1 MAKTSK
7 NILDEARKEIKQ
19 IDIDEARL
27 LLDKGAKI
35 IDVRE
40 SDEWRQGHI
49 PQAIG
54 IPRGFLEIRVEEKV
68 PDRKTPVIM
77 QCASGTR
84 SAYASRAMRELGY
97 ENVYNLTGGFNAWK
111 DRGLPWEA
119 DRQFT
124 QDELTR
130 YSRHFVIPEVGE
142 KGQAKLL
149 DSKVLLLGAGA
160 LGSPVALYLAAAGVG
175 TLGLVDFD
183 VVDLSNLQRQIIHTV
198 DRIGIPKTESAQKQ
212 IAAMNPGIKVIRHDV
227 RLTSENVMEIIAP
240 YDVIVNCGDNF
251 PTRYLIND
259 ACVFAK
265 KPLVDGAIFR
275 FEGNATVFYA
285 DKGGPCYRCLYPE
298 PGAARHG
305 AVVRGGR
312 SARRAAGS
320 YRIDRGARSDQA
332 AARCRASADRQDD
345 LLRHAVGSRLR
356 AYPEDSQ
363 GSEHARSAAR
373 IRRRP
378 ASSTTRDSADSDQAR
393 TMAHRR
399 MRTPHRRRRRAPRLA
414 DHAHNRK
421 VQSGRLI
428 KGAHFFWGRVF
439 SWSCL
444 FWSCGFLKARFFW
457 SE

>member
-7 NILDEARKEIKQ
+7 NILDEARKEFKQ
-19 IDIDEARL
+19 IDIDEARR

-54 IPRGFLEIRVEEKV
+54 IPRGFLEIRIEEKV

-77 QCASGTR
+77 QCASGIR
-84 SAYASRAMRELGY
+84 SAYASTAMRELGY
-97 ENVYNLTGGFNAWK
+97 ENVYNLAGGFNAWK

-124 QDELTR
+124 PDELTR

-198 DRIGIPKTESAQKQ
+198 DRIGTPKTESAQKQ

-227 RLTSENVMEIIAP
+227 RLTSENVMEIIKP
-240 YDVIVNCGDNF
+240 YDVVVNCGDNF

-259 ACVFAK
+259 ACVFSK

-275 FEGNATVFYA
+275 FEGNATVFYP

-298 PGAARHG
+298 PAPPDMAPSCAEAGVLGALPGLIGSMEALEAIKLLIGAGHSLIGKMVYFDTLSDRDYVRILKIRKDPNCPVCSEHPTQTGLIDYEAFCGLGPSAGANGSSANPDGHG
-305 AVVRGGR
+305 AP
-312 SARRAAGS
+312 APAAG
-320 YRIDRGARSDQA
+320 A
-332 AARCRASADRQDD
+332 AAR
-345 LLRHAVGSRLR
+345 
-356 AYPEDSQ
+356 
-363 GSEHARSAAR
+363 
-373 IRRRP
+373 
-378 ASSTTRDSADSDQAR
+378 
-393 TMAHRR
+393 
-399 MRTPHRRRRRAPRLA
+399 
-414 DHAHNRK
+414 
-421 VQSGRLI
+421 
-428 KGAHFFWGRVF
+428 
-439 SWSCL
+439 
-444 FWSCGFLKARFFW
+444 
-457 SE
+457 